1 MHATL
6 IRRRSAFLREAGLVM
21 VFTAILGPAPTAS
34 AGDHPVPISGQYE
47 VTITSA
53 TQEMNGDID
62 VVGVAEGNATHL
74 GRLTEKEN
82 AVIHPNGTLEA
93 SVVLTAANGDQLFC
107 TDVGGFTS
115 PTTTAGTITFMGGTG
130 RFTNASGTANFEAV
144 IAPDG
149 MHYTLTFEGTIQY

>member
-1 MHATL
+1 MA
-6 IRRRSAFLREAGLVM
+6 
-21 VFTAILGPAPTAS
+21 FTAILGPAPAAS

-47 VTITSA
+47 VTITSETPA
-53 TQEMNGDID
+53 MDGLHVT
-62 VVGVAEGNATHL
+62 GVAKGQATHL
-74 GRLTEKEN
+74 GRLTETEN
-82 AVIHPNGTLEA
+82 AVIYPDGTLEA

-130 RFTNASGTANFEAV
+130 RFTNASGTANFGAV

-149 MHYTLTFEGTIQY
+149 IHYTLTFEGTIQY